1 MYENFYG
8 LDERPFSITPDPR
21 FVYLSAR
28 HQDALAHLL
37 YGVGRG
43 GSGGFVQL
51 TGEVGTGKTTLCRL
65 MLEQVPEDTRVA
77 LILNPM
83 LEPRELLRAICREF
97 GVPVAQA
104 DDPESL
110 GQALNQR
117 LLEIH
122 AAGNRAVL
130 IVDEAQNM
138 SRETLEQVRL
148 LTNLETSTDKL
159 LQIIL
164 LGQPELREILARPSL
179 RQLAQRITARYH
191 LAPLQADETADY
203 VRHRLRIAGAPRCP
217 FTRPALKA
225 LHRASAGVP
234 RLINIIADRSLMAGY
249 ARESEQ
255 ISPARLRIAGAPRC
269 PFTRPALKALH
280 RASAGVPRLINIIA
294 DRSLMA
300 GYARESEQ
308 ISPALVRQAAV
319 EVVGQERVGGWRAPG
334 PILAVLAVSV
344 VVGIGAWTLWTLVT
358 LPDQTPVAEQP
369 RPLWRQQLDQLE
381 GGTAWSEIATLL
393 PGASGAE
400 IAEACGDRAA
410 DGLICA
416 RLRGNWSLLRRLA
429 RPAVL
434 LLADPPQARLLTL
447 AVDETHAQV
456 RHRGQDFGVPLHALD
471 ENWLGD
477 FLLIWRDDGQV
488 WQQGDNDARV
498 AEFKRLAA
506 RDPVAPWQGG
516 LTAQYG
522 PEFAAWVRGFQ
533 RRNGLREDGMAGPV
547 TRLFLM
553 TFAEQPAAP
562 VGR

>member
-203 VRHRLRIAGAPRCP
+203 VRH
-217 FTRPALKA
+217 
-225 LHRASAGVP
+225 
-234 RLINIIADRSLMAGY
+234 
-249 ARESEQ
+249 
-255 ISPARLRIAGAPRC
+255 RLRIAGAPRC